1 MYFCKNWINNF
12 LKELNIS
19 NTNDFFNSIQA
30 ETDKRT
36 KKIKEIEEKQ
46 KDIND
51 SIEKSDR
58 KLRILKGIDNDINQ
72 AVGSKN
78 REQIKSDIA
87 NLNTEIKACN
97 KEIKKYE
104 EQLQKCIEYNQK
116 LGKEQTGYDL
126 KKSKIND
133 ISEKIMKVKKDI
145 GDKLDILEDIENSI
159 KAKNVVETDFMGWK
173 IIVRKNDLTEERT
186 DAIVNP
192 ANEALIYEGGL
203 TKAVADKGG
212 DVSIYN

>member
-116 LGKEQTGYDL
+116 LGKEQMGYDV
-126 KKSKIND
+126 KKDKINY

-145 GDKLDILEDIENSI
+145 GDKLNILEDIENSI